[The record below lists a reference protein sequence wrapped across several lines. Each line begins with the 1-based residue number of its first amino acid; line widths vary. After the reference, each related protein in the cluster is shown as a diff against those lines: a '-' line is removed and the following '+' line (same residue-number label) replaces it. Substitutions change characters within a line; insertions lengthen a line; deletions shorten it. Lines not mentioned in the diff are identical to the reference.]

1 MPSADVL
8 IVNDRMMDAQTTLVA
23 FEQVAPRARVL
34 HLMTGSEALQYLF
47 SAGLFAGRAP
57 VMPQLV
63 VLSLEMKGISGLCL
77 LDLVRAH
84 PLTREIPIVLVGLEV
99 NPRIYRRHDQFDASA
114 YLMMPWDFGRYCA
127 VIEGCTSRWLPW
139 ALRPVGLPHGGR
151 FKTSTMLKP
160 RRAPKFDTP
169 HQAID
174 LTLPSL
180 NLAT

>member
-34 HLMTGSEALQYLF
+34 HLMNGSDALQYLF
-47 SAGLFAGRAP
+47 STGIFAGRAL
-57 VMPQLV
+57 VMPQLM
-63 VLSLEMKGISGLCL
+63 VLSLEMKGIGGLCI

-84 PLTREIPIVLVGLEV
+84 PLTREIPVVLVGLEE

-127 VIEGCTSRWLPW
+127 IIEGCTSRWLPW
-139 ALRPVGLPHGGR
+139 ALRPAGVPHGGR

-160 RRAPKFDTP
+160 ARAPKFDT
-169 HQAID
+169 Q

>member
-34 HLMTGSEALQYLF
+34 HLMGGSEALQYLF
-47 SAGLFAGRAP
+47 SSGIFAGRSF
-57 VMPQLV
+57 VMPQLM
-63 VLSLEMKGISGLCL
+63 VLSVEMKGISGLCI

-84 PLTREIPIVLVGLEV
+84 PLTRQIPVVLVGLEE

-127 VIEGCTSRWLPW
+127 IIEGCASRWLPW
-139 ALRPVGLPHGGR
+139 ALRPAGLPQSGR
-151 FKTSTMLKP
+151 FKTSAMPKP
-160 RRAPKFDTP
+160 ERAPKVDTP
-169 HQAID
+169 NPRID
-174 LTLPSL
+174 LTVPSL